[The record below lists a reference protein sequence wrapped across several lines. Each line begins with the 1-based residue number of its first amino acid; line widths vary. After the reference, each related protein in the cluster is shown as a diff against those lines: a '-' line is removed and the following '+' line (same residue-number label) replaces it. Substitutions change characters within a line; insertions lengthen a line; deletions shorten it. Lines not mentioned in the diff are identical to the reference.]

1 MYFGDMDVKI
11 HVVGEVNYLSN
22 ICKPVFL
29 LQSCV
34 QLANLGG
41 VKLFEP
47 RRKKIEFVHV
57 GGAYHFIRQGNMFL
71 RVVGIAANGK
81 ILRVVGGNADVPH
94 SFVQLLLCGGHI
106 QPIAAGVARVKAA
119 AVAYH
124 NRKLFAHVF
133 TLLFLPGIFGDSCR
147 LLLLRGFFAL
157 YGVVR
162 HEHTVYFE
170 MLGVLLRDRR
180 GDFRKQ
186 TVVCFDTSIQILFHS
201 RLIGKNLSVLSG
213 NLRLPVPVRAV
224 GINAPCERIRVR
236 DALLLLPVVTGVLV
250 NVVVHLIYPVAAGIS
265 VIFAFLPLVRSVLH
279 NGCPCVFNRFV
290 KQKRFSRLLFPSGGA
305 G

>member
-1 MYFGDMDVKI
+1 M
-11 HVVGEVNYLSN
+11 
-22 ICKPVFL
+22 
-29 LQSCV
+29 
-34 QLANLGG
+34 
-41 VKLFEP
+41 
-47 RRKKIEFVHV
+47 
-57 GGAYHFIRQGNMFL
+57 
-71 RVVGIAANGK
+71 
-81 ILRVVGGNADVPH
+81 
-94 SFVQLLLCGGHI
+94 
-106 QPIAAGVARVKAA
+106 
-119 AVAYH
+119 
-124 NRKLFAHVF
+124 F

-170 MLGVLLRDRR
+170 IVGVLLRDRR

-186 TVVCFDTSIQILFHS
+186 AVIRFDTPIQILFHS
-201 RLIGKNLSVLSG
+201 CLVGENLSILSG

-250 NVVVHLIYPVAAGIS
+250 NVVVHLIYPVAAGVS

-279 NGCPCVFNRFV
+279 NGCPYVFNRFV
-290 KQKRFSRLLFPSGGA
+290 KQKRFAVSVQSVLPHFYHVFTVSLS
-305 G
+305 

>member
-106 QPIAAGVARVKAA
+106 QPITAGVARFKTA
-119 AVAYH
+119 AVANH

-133 TLLFLPGIFGDSCR
+133 TLLLLPGSFGDSCR
-147 LLLLRGFFAL
+147 LWLLLRGFLAL
-157 YGVVR
+157 
-162 HEHTVYFE
+162 
-170 MLGVLLRDRR
+170 
-180 GDFRKQ
+180 
-186 TVVCFDTSIQILFHS
+186 
-201 RLIGKNLSVLSG
+201 N
-213 NLRLPVPVRAV
+213 
-224 GINAPCERIRVR
+224 GIAR
-236 DALLLLPVVTGVLV
+236 
-250 NVVVHLIYPVAAGIS
+250 
-265 VIFAFLPLVRSVLH
+265 
-279 NGCPCVFNRFV
+279 
-290 KQKRFSRLLFPSGGA
+290 
-305 G
+305 

>member
-71 RVVGIAANGK
+71 RVVGIANGK

-170 MLGVLLRDRR
+170 IVGVLLRDRR

-186 TVVCFDTSIQILFHS
+186 AVIRFDTPIQILFHS
-201 RLIGKNLSVLSG
+201 CLVGENLSILSG
-213 NLRLPVPVRAV
+213 NLRLGSAWAV
-224 GINAPCERIRVR
+224 GAHAPC
-236 DALLLLPVVTGVLV
+236 
-250 NVVVHLIYPVAAGIS
+250 
-265 VIFAFLPLVRSVLH
+265 
-279 NGCPCVFNRFV
+279 
-290 KQKRFSRLLFPSGGA
+290 KRP
-305 G
+305 

>member
-1 MYFGDMDVKI
+1 MYFGDMDVEI

-29 LQSCV
+29 LQGCV

-170 MLGVLLRDRR
+170 IVGVLLRDRR

-186 TVVCFDTSIQILFHS
+186 AVIRFDTPIQILFHS
-201 RLIGKNLSVLSG
+201 CLVGENLSILSG
-213 NLRLPVPVRAV
+213 NLRLGSAWAV
-224 GINAPCERIRVR
+224 GAHAPC
-236 DALLLLPVVTGVLV
+236 
-250 NVVVHLIYPVAAGIS
+250 
-265 VIFAFLPLVRSVLH
+265 
-279 NGCPCVFNRFV
+279 
-290 KQKRFSRLLFPSGGA
+290 KRP
-305 G
+305 